1 MCLLPPKDLSRTP
14 GGSTRSQRMHY
25 DGSFEVPVPKQKV
38 YDFVMDPAK
47 ITSIF
52 PDVQDVKVI
61 DENNFTLKAKVGI
74 SFIKGMMDVKMNIA
88 ERNPPTFARMKAKG
102 NGLSSSVELD
112 NTFTMEDAPGGSG
125 TVVKWAADAKIAG
138 LMASVGSR
146 LIDAAAQK
154 YVAEIIGSLKE
165 KLSSA

>member
-1 MCLLPPKDLSRTP
+1 
-14 GGSTRSQRMHY
+14 MHY
-25 DGSFEVPVPKQKV
+25 DGAFEVPLKMQKV
-38 YDFVMDPAK
+38 YDFVTDPAK

-61 DENNFTLKAKVGI
+61 DANNMTLKAKVGI
-74 SFIKGMMDVKMNIA
+74 SFIRGMMDVKLSIA
-88 ERNPPTFARMKAKG
+88 EKSPPTFTRMRAKG
-102 NGLSSSVELD
+102 NGLSSSVELE

-125 TVVKWAADAKIAG
+125 TLVKWAADAKIAG

-154 YVAEIIGSLKE
+154 YVTEIIGSLKE
-165 KLSSA
+165 KLSS

>member
-14 GGSTRSQRMHY
+14 GGSTRFQRMHY

-88 ERNPPTFARMKAKG
+88 ERTPPTFARMKAKG

-112 NTFTMEDAPGGSG
+112 NSFAIEDAPGGSG

>member
-61 DENNFTLKAKVGI
+61 DEKKFTLKSKVGI

>member
-1 MCLLPPKDLSRTP
+1 MRPRPSKDLSRA
-14 GGSTRSQRMHY
+14 GSGKSPPKKMHY
-25 DGSFEVPVPKQKV
+25 DGSFEVPVSKEKV
-38 YDFVMDPAK
+38 YDFVMNPSK

-52 PDVQDVKVI
+52 PDVQDLKI
-61 DENNFTLKAKVGI
+61 IGEDNFSLKAKVGI
-74 SFIKGMMDVKMNIA
+74 SFIRGMMDVKMTIV
-88 ERNPPTFARMKAKG
+88 ERNPPTFAKMRAKG

-112 NTFTMEDAPGGSG
+112 NTFTMEDSQNGSG
-125 TVVKWAADAKIAG
+125 TVVKWGADAKIGG

-165 KLSSA
+165 KLSSS

>member
-1 MCLLPPKDLSRTP
+1 MRHQFSKDLSRV
-14 GGSTRSQRMHY
+14 GSGRGRPEKMHY

-38 YDFVMDPAK
+38 FDFVMDPVK

-52 PDVQDVKVI
+52 PDVQDFKVI
-61 DENNFTLKAKVGI
+61 DENNFSLKAKVGV
-74 SFIKGMMDVKMNIA
+74 SFIRGMMDVKMTIV
-88 ERNPPTFARMKAKG
+88 ERNPPTFAKMKAKG
-102 NGLSSSVELD
+102 NGLSSSVELE
-112 NTFTMEDAPGGSG
+112 NTFTMEDAAGGAG
-125 TVVKWAADAKIAG
+125 TVVKWGADAKIGG

-165 KLSSA
+165 KLSSS